1 MPIAR
6 ARPARFRRIAVAVAV
21 VAAAGLAGCKKK
33 EAPIDGIGPWHIGR
47 TTKSQGTV
55 CRPIPE
61 GLTYCSQ
68 NPDMS
73 IAEHRATVDLYF
85 RGADEKAPLVEILLA
100 LGPCDREAV
109 DRWLTS
115 KLGVASAQRGRALV
129 WTGKAATVAAL
140 LPARD
145 GICEIHFLEPT
156 DQKRLAQLERESMPK
171 PK

>member
-6 ARPARFRRIAVAVAV
+6 DRRILLAV
-21 VAAAGLAGCKKK
+21 VAAAAAAAGGCKKK

-47 TTKSQGTV
+47 TVKSQGTV
-55 CRPIPE
+55 CRPIQD

-85 RGADEKAPLVEILLA
+85 RGTEDSAPLTEILLA
-100 LGPCDREAV
+100 LGPCDAQAV

-129 WTGKAATVAAL
+129 WPGKAATVAAL

-145 GICEIHFLEPT
+145 GICEVHFLEPT
-156 DQKRLAQLERESMPK
+156 DEKRLAQLERESVPAAR
-171 PK
+171 